1 MLLRV
6 ILLQKSYFLAQEKLQ
21 AQLQREF
28 VVGRLS
34 IDAIPGK
41 NLKRFDEN
49 LWKFADIKLSRS
61 NTRFLAHLP
70 VITTTG
76 RPFSRTGT
84 P

>member
-1 MLLRV
+1 MRGNHASESYSAPKKLLSRTGKASSATTAA
-6 ILLQKSYFLAQEKLQ
+6 L
-21 AQLQREF
+21 
-28 VVGRLS
+28 
-34 IDAIPGK
+34 PGK

-70 VITTTG
+70 LITTTG